1 MKPALKKTRTL
12 AKQRRV
18 TSETSDK
25 SETASANDVVLTIGH
40 SNHPLDEFLELLD
53 AHGVECVVDVRTIP
67 RSRHNPQFNSDA
79 IEDSLRKAGIGYV
92 HRKQLGG
99 LRHAAKDSINMGW
112 RNASFRGF
120 ADYMQT
126 PEFAAAVTELIEF
139 TRTKRCA
146 IMCAE
151 AVPWR
156 CHRSLISDAL
166 AVREIAVEHI
176 MSRTKR
182 DAHKLTPF
190 AHVRG
195 LRITYPSSSDLE
207 LPFPNQS
214 GD

>member
-1 MKPALKKTRTL
+1 MKLALKKTRTSG
-12 AKQRRV
+12 KPRRV
-18 TSETSDK
+18 ASETSDQ
-25 SETASANDVVLTIGH
+25 SGIAAVHDVILTIGH
-40 SNHPLDEFLELLD
+40 SNHSLDEFLGLLD
-53 AHGVECVVDVRTIP
+53 AHGVTCVVDVRTIP

-79 IEDSLRKAGIGYV
+79 IEDSLRKAGIGYA

-99 LRHAAKDSINMGW
+99 LRHAARDSINMGW

-126 PEFAAAVTELIEF
+126 PEFAAAITELIEF
-139 TRTKRCA
+139 ARTKRCA

-156 CHRSLISDAL
+156 CHRSLIADAL
-166 AVREIAVEHI
+166 VVRKIAVEHI

-182 DAHKLTPF
+182 DAHKPTPF

-195 LRITYPSSSDLE
+195 TRIIYPASPDLE
-207 LPFPNQS
+207 LPFPDKS
-214 GD
+214 ED